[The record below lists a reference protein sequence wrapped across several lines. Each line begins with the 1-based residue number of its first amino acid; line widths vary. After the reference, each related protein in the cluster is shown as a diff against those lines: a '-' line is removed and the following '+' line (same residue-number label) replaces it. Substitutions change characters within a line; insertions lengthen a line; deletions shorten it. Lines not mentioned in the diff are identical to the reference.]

1 MNRRIPETI
10 GTKPDTFNY
19 NGETIP
25 YDEYLE
31 ILKKTKNN
39 IMNIGENNKSNEEE

>member
-39 IMNIGENNKSNEEE
+39 IININKDNIPREE